1 MNRTREKERPERR
14 LAELVRELVKQR
26 SLSFQEREGR
36 SRIRVGGKGLYTGA
50 VDSVNTINVLIIET
64 KQSRR
69 ELWEN

>member
-36 SRIRVGGKGLYTGA
+36 ARIRVGGKGLYTGA